1 MTRFL
6 YRLLLRLHPTR
17 FRERFGNEMLAVFDD
32 ARTSRSGVSLVLSLV
47 WSLIRQRLLRPAPP
61 HVLSGMALSE
71 PLQRAW
77 DLRRGIQRVD
87 RLVIL
92 TWWLYALALMFVMHL
107 VGFRIIY
114 NFPRTFLAMGLV
126 AALLDAYGYWKRQ
139 VRTADEYRADLRAD
153 ELDGEAGC
161 HQTPTPSH
169 WHWRY
174 CDRHKQYLAFR
185 RPRLGHG
192 RPRQHDVRRGIVS
205 SNARFVY
212 THFQIE
218 QAYHSTDSAG
228 GRPPRRRPR
237 SSRIGKGI
245 SSLPQS
251 VSPTVC
257 LTLLSSEW
265 VRTHFL
271 RCLLDVSG

>member
-6 YRLLLRLHPTR
+6 YRLLLVLHPTR

-47 WSLIRQRLLRPAPP
+47 WSLMRQRLLRPARPY
-61 HVLSGMALSE
+61 VLPGMALSE

-92 TWWLYALALMFVMHL
+92 TWWLYGLALMYVMHL

-126 AALLDAYGYWKRQ
+126 ATLLDAYGCWKRQ

-153 ELDGEAGC
+153 ELDGKLDA
-161 HQTPTPSH
+161 
-169 WHWRY
+169 
-174 CDRHKQYLAFR
+174 
-185 RPRLGHG
+185 
-192 RPRQHDVRRGIVS
+192 I
-205 SNARFVY
+205 
-212 THFQIE
+212 
-218 QAYHSTDSAG
+218 
-228 GRPPRRRPR
+228 RRRHRPNGTGV
-237 SSRIGKGI
+237 IVIGI
-245 SSLPQS
+245 SN
-251 VSPTVC
+251 
-257 LTLLSSEW
+257 TLLFVALAW
-265 VRTHFL
+265 DMADRGNTMYVVG
-271 RCLLDVSG
+271 LLAAMLVLNIRVFKLNKRITRLIQQEADLLGEDPDLAG